1 MTPSETLK
9 ELLLAAGAV
18 DMAQSVHDDQPQFDV
33 AISDRHRLHL
43 VFDAGSAIS
52 QTVTVSLL
60 TIDGAVSMQ
69 GDSVSG
75 LDVHRVGVYPV
86 ALLITFLQSSGP
98 FISDLF
104 PLKPYHQILS

>member
-1 MTPSETLK
+1 MTPSQTLK

-18 DMAQSVHDDQPQFDV
+18 AMGQSDHDDQPQFDV
-33 AISDRHRLHL
+33 AVSNRHRLHL
-43 VFDAGSAIS
+43 VFDTGLATA

-60 TIDGAVSMQ
+60 TIDGPVSMQ

-86 ALLITFLQSSGP
+86 AALIAFLQSSGS
-98 FISDLF
+98 FIGDLF
-104 PLKPYHQILS
+104 PLKPYHQTLT